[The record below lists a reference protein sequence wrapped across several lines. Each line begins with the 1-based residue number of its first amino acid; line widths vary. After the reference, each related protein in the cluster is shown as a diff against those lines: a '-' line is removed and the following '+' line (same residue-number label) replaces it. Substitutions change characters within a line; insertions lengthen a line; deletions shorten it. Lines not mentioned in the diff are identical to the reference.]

1 MNEKMNTR
9 SFRCA
14 DSVWTKAQD
23 RAKSEGKTM
32 SSVVAE
38 LLEGYGKGYIDTPK
52 IVKQYA
58 GQKG

>member
-1 MNEKMNTR
+1 MATRMSTR
-9 SFRCA
+9 SFRC
-14 DSVWTKAQD
+14 DDDVWIKARQ
-23 RAKSEGKTM
+23 RATDDERTM
-32 SSVVAE
+32 SSVIAD